1 MVVGNTPIRAE
12 FLAIY
17 AYRPTIPP
25 GFLEA
30 VEEVEKGMASSMKLI
45 DLVMARE
52 NEMDS
57 LKSQVDV
64 DLDDVDRREDDE

>member
-1 MVVGNTPIRAE
+1 
-12 FLAIY
+12 
-17 AYRPTIPP
+17 
-25 GFLEA
+25 LEA
-30 VEEVEKGMASSMKLI
+30 VEEVEKRMASSMKLR

-64 DLDDVDRREDDE
+64 DLDDVDRREDDK

>member
-1 MVVGNTPIRAE
+1 
-12 FLAIY
+12 
-17 AYRPTIPP
+17 
-25 GFLEA
+25 
-30 VEEVEKGMASSMKLI
+30 MASSMKLI

>member
-1 MVVGNTPIRAE
+1 
-12 FLAIY
+12 
-17 AYRPTIPP
+17 
-25 GFLEA
+25 LEA
-30 VEEVEKGMASSMKLI
+30 VEEVEKGMASSMKLR

-64 DLDDVDRREDDE
+64 DLDDVDRREDDK

>member
-1 MVVGNTPIRAE
+1 
-12 FLAIY
+12 
-17 AYRPTIPP
+17 
-25 GFLEA
+25 LEA